1 MLRLLG
7 VALVAAGCVAAGCSA
22 AASLSARTRDLG
34 EAEQI
39 LEAVAR
45 ELEWSLV
52 PLPVALQRAA
62 AGSARAQKWLGPL
75 AERIASAEEQSFQNL
90 WDEALRTSGL
100 ALTGEDCAVL
110 QRLGTV
116 LGRYDAASQCQA
128 LAAAGARLHSLR
140 EEAAA
145 RQKALSHLYRTLG
158 LTVGALLMVLL
169 L

>member
-7 VALVAAGCVAAGCSA
+7 AALVAAGCVTAGCSA

-39 LEAVAR
+39 LESIAR

-52 PLPVALQRAA
+52 PLPEALRRAS
-62 AGSARAQKWLGPL
+62 AGSGKAKNWLYPL
-75 AERIASAEEQSFQNL
+75 AEAVSASQDQSFQSL
-90 WDEALRTSGL
+90 WNHALRTR
-100 ALTGEDCAVL
+100 EDYAVL
-110 QRLGTV
+110 ERLGSV

-128 LAAAGARLHSLR
+128 LAAAGARLHGLR
-140 EEAAA
+140 EEAAE
-145 RQKALSHLYRTLG
+145 RQKGLAHLYRVLG
-158 LTVGALLMVLL
+158 VSVGALLIVLL

>member
-7 VALVAAGCVAAGCSA
+7 AALVAAGCVTAGCSA

-39 LEAVAR
+39 LESIAR

-52 PLPVALQRAA
+52 PLPEALRRAS
-62 AGSARAQKWLGPL
+62 AGSGKAKNWLYPL
-75 AERIASAEEQSFQNL
+75 AEAVSASQDQSFQSL
-90 WDEALRTSGL
+90 WNHALRNSGL
-100 ALTGEDCAVL
+100 SLTREDYAVL
-110 QRLGTV
+110 ERLGSV

-128 LAAAGARLHSLR
+128 LAAAGARLHGLR
-140 EEAAA
+140 EEAAE
-145 RQKALSHLYRTLG
+145 RQKGLAHLYRVLG
-158 LTVGALLMVLL
+158 VSVGALLIVLL